1 MKRTMKVGVAALS
14 VALAA
19 CGMDTT
25 GAAQLGAVGN
35 ALINADIASMTTDVV
50 GQDVEVMRGPGGNFA
65 LGLRAERGKFECTAE
80 AKEGLTITRTCVFKD
95 ASGNVQ
101 SAYDS
106 LTTASVSVNATV
118 KGALSRG
125 PFSMTIDRKADFTVS
140 GLAGQNTTAIWNGG
154 GSGSA
159 SRVRQT
165 EDGAARESNMTY
177 TLKRTNVVIPVPHTA
192 NSWPISGTVEKSVTV
207 TIVGGPH
214 DGKTV
219 TRKVVI
225 IFNGTSKPVATI
237 NGEAWELDLANRSRH
252 KKG

>member
-1 MKRTMKVGVAALS
+1 MKTRVSGEQDPAVRVCYRIDHWNSTEITIMKRTMKVGVAALS

-118 KGALSRG
+118 
-125 PFSMTIDRKADFTVS
+125 
-140 GLAGQNTTAIWNGG
+140 
-154 GSGSA
+154 
-159 SRVRQT
+159 
-165 EDGAARESNMTY
+165 
-177 TLKRTNVVIPVPHTA
+177 
-192 NSWPISGTVEKSVTV
+192 
-207 TIVGGPH
+207 
-214 DGKTV
+214 
-219 TRKVVI
+219 
-225 IFNGTSKPVATI
+225 
-237 NGEAWELDLANRSRH
+237 
-252 KKG
+252 